1 MLYIFGLNGDGTEEE
16 KRIITCDNGFFNK
29 YNCQLPRFSLLE
41 NESLVEEPWRIC
53 CCWSLS
59 CHYLAGPTSPQR
71 PPLLNDVIGSIQT
84 IMNSLSD
91 PPFPHYMWRF
101 IKKNLQILQEGFL
114 RTFHIFNVSFHEP
127 QRGIALNYLSTNCR
141 AASAS

>member
-1 MLYIFGLNGDGTEEE
+1 MEN
-16 KRIITCDNGFFNK
+16 
-29 YNCQLPRFSLLE
+29 LPLLE
-41 NESLVEEPWRIC
+41 LIMP
-53 CCWSLS
+53 LS
-59 CHYLAGPTSPQR
+59 RRSDVPATRHL
-71 PPLLNDVIGSIQT
+71 LILNDVIGSIQT

-101 IKKNLQILQEGFL
+101 IKKNLQILQEGFR